1 MGKEALNIF
10 RECLP
15 VLQTLSDAHRQDI
28 LLLLSEN
35 GSLTVNEITERM
47 SLSRPAISHH
57 LKLLKNAG
65 VVQVEQQGTQRYY
78 SLSLEESVPL
88 LRELLVTLERDCL

>member
-78 SLSLEESVPL
+78 SLSLEESVQL
-88 LRELLVTLERDCL
+88 LRELLVTLERDCI

>member
-10 RECLP
+10 RQCLP

-47 SLSRPAISHH
+47 TLSRPAISHH
-57 LKLLKNAG
+57 LKQLKNAG

-78 SLSLEESVPL
+78 SLSLEKSVL
-88 LRELLVTLERDCL
+88 LLKQLLTTLERDCL

>member
-35 GSLTVNEITERM
+35 SKLTVNEITERM
-47 SLSRPAISHH
+47 TLSRPAISHH

-65 VVQVEQQGTQRYY
+65 IVKVEQQGTQRYY
-78 SLSLEESVPL
+78 SLSLEESVQL
-88 LRELLVTLERDCL
+88 LKQLLNTLERDCL

>member
-35 GSLTVNEITERM
+35 GSLTVNEITERAT
-47 SLSRPAISHH
+47 LSRPAISHH

-65 VVQVEQQGTQRYY
+65 VVKVEQQGTQRYY
-78 SLSLEESVPL
+78 SLSLEESVQL
-88 LRELLVTLERDCL
+88 LRRLLLTLERDCL

>member
-78 SLSLEESVPL
+78 SLSLEESVQL

>member
-1 MGKEALNIF
+1 MGKEALSIF
-10 RECLP
+10 RKCLP

-28 LLLLSEN
+28 LLLLSES

-47 SLSRPAISHH
+47 TLSRPAISHH

-65 VVQVEQQGTQRYY
+65 VLQVEQQGTQRYY
-78 SLSLEESVPL
+78 SLSLEESVQL
-88 LRELLVTLERDCL
+88 LKQLLATLERDCL

>member
-10 RECLP
+10 RKSLP

-28 LLLLSEN
+28 LLLLSES

-47 SLSRPAISHH
+47 TLSRPAISHH

-65 VVQVEQQGTQRYY
+65 VLQVEQQGTQRYY
-78 SLSLEESVPL
+78 SLSLEESVQL
-88 LRELLVTLERDCL
+88 LKQLLATLERDCL